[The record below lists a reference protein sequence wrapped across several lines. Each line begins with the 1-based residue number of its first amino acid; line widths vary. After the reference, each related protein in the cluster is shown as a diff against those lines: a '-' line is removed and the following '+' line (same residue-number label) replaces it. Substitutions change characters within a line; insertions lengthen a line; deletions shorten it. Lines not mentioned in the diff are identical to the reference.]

1 MGINDEYSRD
11 AYLPEEVGV
20 DPLNVEEEDPFEDF
34 TQEEWEDWYSEEL
47 LDMYMGM
54 REYYE
59 SQYLEAPV
67 TFNQFC
73 NMVYHREIPV
83 PYNSRIS

>member
-34 TQEEWEDWYSEEL
+34 TQEEWEDW
-47 LDMYMGM
+47 
-54 REYYE
+54 
-59 SQYLEAPV
+59 
-67 TFNQFC
+67 
-73 NMVYHREIPV
+73 
-83 PYNSRIS
+83 

>member
-1 MGINDEYSRD
+1 MGLNDEYSRD

-20 DPLNVEEEDPFEDF
+20 DPHEEEEDPFENY
-34 TQEEWEDWYSEEL
+34 TQEEWEDWYSQEL

-54 REYYE
+54 REWYE
-59 SQYLEAPV
+59 SQYLEVPV

-73 NMVYHREIPV
+73 DLIYSGEIPL
-83 PYNSRIS
+83 PHNSRIQ